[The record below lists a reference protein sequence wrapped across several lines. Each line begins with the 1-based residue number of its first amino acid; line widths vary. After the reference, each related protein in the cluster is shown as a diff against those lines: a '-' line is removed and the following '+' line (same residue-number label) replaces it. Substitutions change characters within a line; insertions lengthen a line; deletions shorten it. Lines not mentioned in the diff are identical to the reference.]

1 MLPPLQV
8 IRGEDTLV
16 ESRDVNTGFMQT
28 GFQFLKIGLK
38 PVFGFTAFIET
49 SFSSPVK
56 SYIYYIISLSAIF

>member
-38 PVFGFTAFIET
+38 PVFGFPGLHRNLNFKPSEM
-49 SFSSPVK
+49 
-56 SYIYYIISLSAIF
+56 L